1 MIADQSTVVE
11 RLFLCGQCEH
21 KKGSGFMA
29 RCNLCGCF
37 IEAKTRLASQSCPDG
52 RWNGTQAQTA
62 PTEKPT
68 KQFAKCCGSK

>member
-11 RLFLCGQCEH
+11 RLFHCGQCEH

-37 IEAKTRLASQSCPDG
+37 IEAKTRLASQSCPVG
-52 RWNGTQAQTA
+52 RWSAVGG
-62 PTEKPT
+62 EKPVQES
-68 KQFAKCCGSK
+68 KIIKSPCCGSK